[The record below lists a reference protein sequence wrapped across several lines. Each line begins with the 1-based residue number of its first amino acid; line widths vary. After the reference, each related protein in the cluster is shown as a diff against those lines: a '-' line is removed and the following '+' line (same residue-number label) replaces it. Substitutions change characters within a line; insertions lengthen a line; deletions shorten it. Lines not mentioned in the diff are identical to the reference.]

1 MRGKVR
7 YVRWLGLLLLLALPV
22 HAGEILGGRF
32 KTVPETLYVNQAF
45 EIHFEL
51 EVTFGSEVEDVRV
64 TGFPNN
70 PDLITVGRLENAE
83 GSRVTRGTQTFTMHR
98 FIAKARCHQP
108 IDRVFRPQVHC
119 MLVERRSA
127 GFFSHW
133 QSFPKQKQLE
143 PFTLRVRPLPEAGRP
158 DNFSGA
164 IGNFNLEGKL
174 SQNTVQPGDIIT
186 LSLELSGEG
195 WLGDQTAMPAPP
207 ASSHFKRYPPKE
219 LLREAT
225 HLKSEQ
231 VFIPQSTNATEIAAA
246 RFSFF
251 NPSTGKYE
259 ESVAG
264 PFRLTFGVP
273 PDAAVAEEVRVIDTA
288 YPKTPVTHA
297 QIITREQVDQTLRHS
312 VPLLVAG
319 GGVLVAFFV
328 FFLLVGT
335 HKVLAA
341 GVGLLILVGS
351 LATGYRLHSKT
362 ALSTRHLARRAE
374 VRFAPSQQSAL
385 LFTLN
390 PGSTVVPLEQA
401 GPWVRIDA
409 AGRRGW
415 LPAAT
420 LEGDATP

>member
-1 MRGKVR
+1 M
-7 YVRWLGLLLLLALPV
+7 
-22 HAGEILGGRF
+22 
-32 KTVPETLYVNQAF
+32 
-45 EIHFEL
+45 
-51 EVTFGSEVEDVRV
+51 
-64 TGFPNN
+64 
-70 PDLITVGRLENAE
+70 
-83 GSRVTRGTQTFTMHR
+83 
-98 FIAKARCHQP
+98 
-108 IDRVFRPQVHC
+108 
-119 MLVERRSA
+119 
-127 GFFSHW
+127 
-133 QSFPKQKQLE
+133 
-143 PFTLRVRPLPEAGRP
+143 
-158 DNFSGA
+158 
-164 IGNFNLEGKL
+164 
-174 SQNTVQPGDIIT
+174 QPGDIIT

-195 WLGDQTAMPAPP
+195 WLGDQAAMPAPP
-207 ASSHFKRYPPKE
+207 DSPHFKRYPPKE

-231 VFIPQSTNATEIAAA
+231 VFIPQSTNATEIAAV

-251 NPSTGKYE
+251 NPATGKYE

-264 PFRLTFGVP
+264 PFRLTFGVTQ
-273 PDAAVAEEVRVIDTA
+273 DAAVTEEVRVIDTA

-341 GVGLLILVGS
+341 GVGLLILVVS

-362 ALSTRHLARRAE
+362 ALSTRHLARRGGAFCTLAAK
-374 VRFAPSQQSAL
+374 RTALYAQSWQHGCAAR
-385 LFTLN
+385 T
-390 PGSTVVPLEQA
+390 GRS
-401 GPWVRIDA
+401 WVRIDA
-409 AGRRGW
+409 GGRRGW